1 MEDRK
6 MIRDTLIKEG
16 IKALMWLVAMIILG
30 LLAKW
35 RWVDPVVSSIIA
47 QNRADQPIKKADQT
61 RTNLMVLEA
70 SAGNAKVEAIQKKD
84 TALTQAITMLED
96 STKKTSAKVAS
107 QLAIV
112 DSVRAKPEI
121 ILKPLIADSVN
132 RMLIKSEADVNALK
146 MLYLEKGFEAVAEGP
161 TLQLF

>member
-1 MEDRK
+1 